1 MRNIKKSLIILI
13 VLMFSGCVN
22 QEETSYI
29 SSITYSTTTSTNVLD
44 YSDVKDKT
52 ILWSNIFGVDR
63 DSYYVYFF
71 SKTCSHCADLK
82 QFILEK
88 ALERE
93 DIYFVES
100 SEQVVFVKD
109 VSQTIGLQTIEGFGI
124 MGYPSLIKI
133 ENKTITKNLVGVS
146 EIRREISIE

>member
-1 MRNIKKSLIILI
+1 MRNYFKPLIILV
-13 VLMFSGCVN
+13 VLTLGGCVN

-29 SSITYSTTTSTNVLD
+29 SSSTSSSTTSVNIFD
-44 YSDVKDKT
+44 YNDVKDKT
-52 ILWSNIFGVDR
+52 ILWSNIFGIDR

-88 ALERE
+88 ALERR

-109 VSQTIGLQTIEGFGI
+109 VSQTIGLNSIEGFGI